1 MSGPILIDEDV
12 FAIFEMYSTNFLPF
26 DQTIMV
32 AVVKLGTLL
41 GDILVRK
48 RSELAL
54 RAAHS
59 ELARVSQLSAMG
71 AMTASIGHEIR
82 QPLAAM
88 VIGAHA
94 GLRWISKS
102 PPDLDEVSQA
112 LKSIIK
118 EGQRTS
124 DILDAI
130 RAMFKKD
137 DQEIAPV
144 DINHLV
150 RDVLDLVQ
158 SEAQQQGVLVK
169 AELADQLPQIFGNR
183 IQLQQVIRN
192 LAINAIEAM
201 DINAERERVLRVK
214 SAIDRPNGL
223 LITVEDTGTGIDPQN
238 VERVFDAMFTT
249 KSDGMGM
256 GLSICRSIIE
266 AHHGRLWVSPG
277 VPHGAVFQFVL
288 PITRA

>member
-1 MSGPILIDEDV
+1 
-12 FAIFEMYSTNFLPF
+12 
-26 DQTIMV
+26 
-32 AVVKLGTLL
+32 
-41 GDILVRK
+41 
-48 RSELAL
+48 
-54 RAAHS
+54 
-59 ELARVSQLSAMG
+59 
-71 AMTASIGHEIR
+71 
-82 QPLAAM
+82 
-88 VIGAHA
+88 
-94 GLRWISKS
+94 
-102 PPDLDEVSQA
+102 
-112 LKSIIK
+112 
-118 EGQRTS
+118 
-124 DILDAI
+124 
-130 RAMFKKD
+130 MFKKD

-169 AELADQLPQIFGNR
+169 AELADELPQIFGNR